1 MKISKTHQRFANRV
15 GQDALTNPEPFL
27 GPNYKTVLNF
37 WYYLDTLTE
46 EQWEVVNRHFG
57 AIPDEVYEEF
67 RDSAWEVAGDIVG
80 ETYRFAVYMSTRGYA
95 LGAACELIA
104 MHRLLGQ
111 GKSLV
116 FVPLF
121 DSL

>member
-1 MKISKTHQRFANRV
+1 MKISKTHQEFANRV
-15 GQDALTNPEPFL
+15 GLDALTNPEPFL

-37 WYYLDTLTE
+37 WYYNDTLSK
-46 EQWEVVNRHFG
+46 EQWNVVIMRYYD
-57 AIPDEVYEEF
+57 IPEDARYA
-67 RDSAWEVAGDIVG
+67 AWD
-80 ETYRFAVYMSTRGYA
+80 STRN
-95 LGAACELIA
+95 AAVDVVGKTNLAAAYLASPGVLAVATYELIA
-104 MHRLLGQ
+104 MHNLLGQ